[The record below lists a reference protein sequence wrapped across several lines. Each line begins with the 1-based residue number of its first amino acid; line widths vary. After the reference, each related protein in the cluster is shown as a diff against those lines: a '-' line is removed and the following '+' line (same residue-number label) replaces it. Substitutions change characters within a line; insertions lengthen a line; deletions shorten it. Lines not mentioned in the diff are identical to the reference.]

1 MSETQ
6 TSASTVLSEQ
16 RGAVAW
22 ITVNRPEKLNALNRA
37 TFGRI
42 VEAVEGALADPG
54 IRVLVITG
62 AGEKAFVAGAD
73 IAEMAALTPRQAQ
86 EWSRE
91 LQAGLNRI
99 ERGGKP
105 VLAAVNGFA
114 LGGGCELAMACHLR
128 IAADTARLGQP
139 EVALGLIPGASGTQR
154 LQRLVGRGRA
164 LDLILSGEP
173 IPATEALRIGLVER
187 VVPAA
192 SLRDEVDAYA
202 AKLLGRSP
210 AALGCALEA
219 VLSGG
224 ESAQPEAERLEA
236 ALFGLCFATDD
247 MREGTAAFLEK
258 RKASFPGK

>member
-1 MSETQ
+1 MSETR
-6 TSASTVLSEQ
+6 TDTGTVLRDQ
-16 RGAVAW
+16 RGEVAW
-22 ITVNRPEKLNALNRA
+22 ITVNRPDKLNALNRA
-37 TFGRI
+37 TFAAI
-42 VEAVEGALADPG
+42 VDAVEGALADPG
-54 IRVLVITG
+54 TRVLVLTG

-73 IAEMAALTPRQAQ
+73 IAEMARLTPQQAQ
-86 EWSRE
+86 EWSRD

-99 ERGGKP
+99 ERAGKP
-105 VLAAVNGFA
+105 VIAAVNGFA
-114 LGGGCELAMACHLR
+114 LGGGCELAMACHVR

-164 LDLILSGEP
+164 LDLILTGDP
-173 IPATEALRIGLVER
+173 VPASEALRIGLVER

-192 SLRDEVDAYA
+192 SLREEVDAYA
-202 AKLLGRSP
+202 RKLLSRSP
-210 AALGCALEA
+210 TALTRALEA